1 MPAFAL
7 GDPGFVERFLKA
19 HGVKKTH
26 AVREELARYG
36 HGDGEAVQVT
46 SPYMGSASP
55 SAGADFAWHLRG
67 LGTAPGHSGSAGEDP
82 AVLGVDEV

>member
-7 GDPGFVERFLKA
+7 GDRGFVERFLKA

-26 AVREELARYG
+26 AVREELVRYG
-36 HGDGEAVQVT
+36 YGDGEAVQVT